1 MTPGAKGK
9 LRAGKLNASDKKPPH
24 PCDGCVRLG
33 KAGQLVASSDSCRA
47 INMSSLCLITRVCC
61 PIGKDIYKFNLAAWT
76 LFKNGDRQFA
86 SVSLL
91 AVVD

>member
-1 MTPGAKGK
+1 MRLPFEAERT
-9 LRAGKLNASDKKPPH
+9 RAARGNQQEVLEVH
-24 PCDGCVRLG
+24 PTATL
-33 KAGQLVASSDSCRA
+33 S
-47 INMSSLCLITRVCC
+47 VCC